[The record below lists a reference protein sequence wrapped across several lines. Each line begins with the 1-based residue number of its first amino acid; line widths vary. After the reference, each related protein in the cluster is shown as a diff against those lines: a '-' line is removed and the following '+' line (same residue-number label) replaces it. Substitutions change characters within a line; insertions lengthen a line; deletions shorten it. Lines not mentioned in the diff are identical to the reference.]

1 MYCIAECC
9 YAECHSA
16 KLELAAFSERPGQA
30 YRQQKTHSKIAHVNE
45 PLYLKI
51 YKVDTDSRDVFVWK
65 DPGHFVS
72 EPVFVAKP
80 AAERE
85 DVGVVLFTLLSA
97 AKHNSVQVPAWTNL
111 S

>member
-1 MYCIAECC
+1 MHTSQIDRKKSPFALTTNDSKLCIFTA
-9 YAECHSA
+9 
-16 KLELAAFSERPGQA
+16 PV
-30 YRQQKTHSKIAHVNE
+30 KTAL
-45 PLYLKI
+45 PFFQI

-85 DVGVVLFTLLSA
+85 DEGVVLFTLLSA
-97 AKHNSVQVPAWTNL
+97 AKHNSVQVDL
-111 S
+111 I

>member
-1 MYCIAECC
+1 
-9 YAECHSA
+9 
-16 KLELAAFSERPGQA
+16 
-30 YRQQKTHSKIAHVNE
+30 
-45 PLYLKI
+45 
-51 YKVDTDSRDVFVWK
+51 VFVWK

-97 AKHNSVQVPAWTNL
+97 AKHNSVQVTAWTNL
-111 S
+111 SWQDGTWAEFSSVDSAVFVV

>member
-1 MYCIAECC
+1 MLTPNDSFQCIFTAS
-9 YAECHSA
+9 H
-16 KLELAAFSERPGQA
+16 KLKFQIF
-30 YRQQKTHSKIAHVNE
+30 Q
-45 PLYLKI
+45 I

-85 DVGVVLFTLLSA
+85 DEGVVLFTLLSA
-97 AKHNSVQVPAWTNL
+97 AKHNSVQVRGKRCGPNFFL
-111 S
+111 QC

>member
-1 MYCIAECC
+1 MHFQRGRGKLTDCKKRT
-9 YAECHSA
+9 A
-16 KLELAAFSERPGQA
+16 KL
-30 YRQQKTHSKIAHVNE
+30 HSKIAHVNE

-97 AKHNSVQVPAWTNL
+97 AKHNSVQVTAWTNL